1 MRSVQTPVEQKLSNG
16 GGGVEAAT
24 MVFVYGTLKR
34 GFPNHPLLAASGSPL
49 VGAAS
54 TATPASLVVGPY
66 SVPFLLPRPSSSSGS
81 HLVSG
86 ELYAVSPRAL
96 VDLDALEGTHLGV
109 YERRKVTVVVEGGSG
124 EVVEAEAY
132 FAHTSYMEALWLRCG
147 GEAAEIG
154 EYTMEH
160 AAKDLDPQLQVALKG
175 YLVARGVNSKLASS
189 LHHHLVEKERW
200 QYMNWLKTLEDMFSH
215 HLVEKERWQYMN
227 WLKTLEDMFSK
238 DH

>member
-1 MRSVQTPVEQKLSNG
+1 
-16 GGGVEAAT
+16 

-160 AAKDLDPQLQVALKG
+160 AAKYVPPSCRSPD
-175 YLVARGVNSKLASS
+175 ASGLMHAIHRFGS
-189 LHHHLVEKERW
+189 AVTSCTKRISGGKRPWNME
-200 QYMNWLKTLEDMFSH
+200 
-215 HLVEKERWQYMN
+215 
-227 WLKTLEDMFSK
+227 
-238 DH
+238 

>member
-1 MRSVQTPVEQKLSNG
+1 MEG
-16 GGGVEAAT
+16 EEAAT

-49 VGAAS
+49 AGAAS
-54 TATPASLVVGPY
+54 TAAPASLVVGPY
-66 SVPFLLPRPSSSSGS
+66 SVPFLLPIPTRQSSSSGG

-109 YERRKVTVVVEGGSG
+109 YERRKVTVVVKGGSG

-132 FAHTSYMEALWLRCG
+132 FAHASYAEALWLRCG

-154 EYTMEH
+154 EYTMDH
-160 AAKDLDPQLQVALKG
+160 AASYVPPS
-175 YLVARGVNSKLASS
+175 ARSPDASGLMHAINVFLLATSPS
-189 LHHHLVEKERW
+189 P
-200 QYMNWLKTLEDMFSH
+200 
-215 HLVEKERWQYMN
+215 
-227 WLKTLEDMFSK
+227 
-238 DH
+238 

>member
-1 MRSVQTPVEQKLSNG
+1 
-16 GGGVEAAT
+16 

-96 VDLDALEGTHLGV
+96 VDLDALEVRT
-109 YERRKVTVVVEGGSG
+109 YIPDQSSITYSPR
-124 EVVEAEAY
+124 
-132 FAHTSYMEALWLRCG
+132 WLD
-147 GEAAEIG
+147 A
-154 EYTMEH
+154 
-160 AAKDLDPQLQVALKG
+160 
-175 YLVARGVNSKLASS
+175 
-189 LHHHLVEKERW
+189 
-200 QYMNWLKTLEDMFSH
+200 
-215 HLVEKERWQYMN
+215 
-227 WLKTLEDMFSK
+227 
-238 DH
+238 